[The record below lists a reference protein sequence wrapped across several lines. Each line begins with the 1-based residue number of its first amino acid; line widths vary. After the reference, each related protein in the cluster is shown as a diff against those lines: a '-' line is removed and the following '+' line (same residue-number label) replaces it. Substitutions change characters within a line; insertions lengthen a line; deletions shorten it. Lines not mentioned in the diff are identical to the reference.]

1 MSHQPFSDSLLLQH
15 LESIAA
21 QLGIEIRYE
30 SLFDEE
36 VSIRSGGCKVYGR
49 KLIVIDLHRPL
60 GEKISLLAREI
71 SRYDLEDLY
80 ILPRVRE
87 FILHHSSP
95 REKNLP
101 QR

>member
-1 MSHQPFSDSLLLQH
+1 MLADLSPASLLQH
-15 LESIAA
+15 LENIAE
-21 QLGIEIRYE
+21 QLGLDIRYE

-36 VSIRSGGCKVYGR
+36 LSIHSGGCKVYGR
-49 KLIVIDLHRPL
+49 NLIVIDLNRPL
-60 GEKISLLAREI
+60 EERTSLLAREI
-71 SRYDLEDLY
+71 SQYDLEDLY

-87 FILHHSSP
+87 FILHQASP